1 MTSALSQMGV
11 STFLCNTSTSMMFKK
26 IKRHPLSL
34 TTTKEYPRFLAEVR
48 KHRARIRNTREQANL
63 GRGEF

>member
-1 MTSALSQMGV
+1 MTSALFTNGV

-34 TTTKEYPRFLAEVR
+34 TTKEYPRFLAEVR